1 VNLRELVW
9 PLLDEP
15 APTRAAQEAEQR
27 HADFDVIKDAP
38 LKPEHIEI
46 LIEEARRLTDAEA
59 ARRTSAD
66 TRATTYLA
74 VMGVLAPILATLA
87 PSAVGSKTSAVHSV
101 VTLVL
106 FAAAGLY
113 LLRFGVWSF
122 RVVQVST
129 GARVD
134 AVDLIKVWEDK
145 DPRIK
150 LAKRLLFCVRWSRRA
165 VNYKVSCIKMAHEYG
180 LRALCVFVLA
190 VIVRSAWDPVLELL
204 RVIHLLR

>member
-1 VNLRELVW
+1 MNLRELVW

-27 HADFDVIKDAP
+27 HADFDTIMDAR

-46 LIEEARRLTDAEA
+46 LIEEARRLTDAET
-59 ARRTSAD
+59 ARRTTAD

-87 PSAVGSKTSAVHSV
+87 PGGVGVKTSIVHSAI
-101 VTLVL
+101 TLVL
-106 FAAAGLY
+106 FTAAGLY
-113 LLRFGVWSF
+113 LLRFGIWSF
-122 RVVQVST
+122 RAVQVST

-134 AVDLIKVWEDK
+134 AVDLIKIWEDK
-145 DPRIK
+145 DPRVK

-180 LRALCVFVLA
+180 VRALIVFVLA
-190 VIVRSAWDPVLELL
+190 LIFRSAWDPILGLL
-204 RVIHLLR
+204 KAVHLLS